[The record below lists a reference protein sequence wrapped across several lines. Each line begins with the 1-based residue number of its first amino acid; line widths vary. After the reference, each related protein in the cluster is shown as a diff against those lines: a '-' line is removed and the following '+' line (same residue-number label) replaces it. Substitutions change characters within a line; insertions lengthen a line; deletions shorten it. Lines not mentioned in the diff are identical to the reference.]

1 MFLATLPLHQVPH
14 RPLKWDSGSF
24 SVKCISNFYSLSCS
38 WAGAP
43 PSWNPFAPKGF
54 EKIMPPGREHL
65 KLKQTCG
72 TDLNGPGRNWVGDEI
87 WFVRFSAPAWILH
100 YWGVK
105 PALNP
110 GWGDVVGAMVRWLH
124 NSRGYD
130 EGKLNFVWWLI
141 MGGGGR
147 QRLIKD

>member
-141 MGGGGR
+141 MGGR